1 MTTKNAFPSFHRNPS
16 VNKSNILLVLF
27 SETWELLAMCWQE
40 KNSEKPQIKS
50 YSLESKLT
58 SYEHLTSWQLGQ
70 LTKDGSSSRMYVGA
84 LNHAVAPGSSICR
97 NTQDCC
103 PPPIKSS
110 GCFSLTDCAPILELP
125 HHTLPTSLSAANVDS
140 LRRTHTASPQYVA
153 YEGAPQ
159 SQGDRHVCFF
169 HPACCCW
176 FRLRAPRPGAFLA
189 SIWLHKS
196 F

>member
-16 VNKSNILLVLF
+16 VNKSKILLVLF

-84 LNHAVAPGSSICR
+84 LNHVVAPGSSICR

-125 HHTLPTSLSAANVDS
+125 HLTLPTSLSAANVDAAIFFQENPHRFPAVCSVWRCPSIPGGQTCLFFPSS
-140 LRRTHTASPQYVA
+140 LLLLV
-153 YEGAPQ
+153 
-159 SQGDRHVCFF
+159 
-169 HPACCCW
+169 
-176 FRLRAPRPGAFLA
+176 
-189 SIWLHKS
+189 
-196 F
+196 